1 MTEFIPG
8 NELEQILLDT
18 REGRAE
24 PSKLFEKLHASRV
37 IVLLDKPIG
46 VGARWPKDAAPLL
59 LKNSGGEPVVA
70 MFTASGR
77 GEDWVRQSPD
87 HRHGA
92 LVSFRWLV
100 GGLSPDLGAVLNPG
114 SAMAV
119 EMSAALLAKLRAASR
134 PLH

>member
-1 MTEFIPG
+1 MTDFIPG
-8 NELEQILLDT
+8 NALEQILLDT

-24 PSKLFEKLHASRV
+24 PSKLFEKLHGSRV

-46 VGARWPKDAAPLL
+46 VGARWPEDASPLL
-59 LKNSGGEPVVA
+59 LKNAEGEPVVA
-70 MFTASGR
+70 MFTAAER
-77 GEDWVRQSPD
+77 GEDWARQSPG

-100 GGLSPDLGAVLNPG
+100 GGLSPQLGAVLNPG
-114 SAMAV
+114 SPMAV
-119 EMSAALLAKLRAASR
+119 EMSAALLARLREASR